1 MSPSAQISRC
11 KPAGRLIS
19 WKALGEQKGHG
30 ERRGGGEQTGGGRN
44 AIKGGEEEREEGNKS
59 LNNAS
64 GSEDVDYHDC
74 VVEGNKMST

>member
-1 MSPSAQISRC
+1 MSPSAQIARR

-19 WKALGEQKGHG
+19 WKALGERKGHG

-44 AIKGGEEEREEGNKS
+44 AIKGGKEEREEGNKS

-74 VVEGNKMST
+74 VV